1 MADLN
6 PKWPKTLDEAVEV
19 LTNMLTEED
28 LCAFRETSKVG
39 GKLQWRLTIYIQ
51 NNFGLREG
59 NQELLESC
67 AYWVEENPLSI
78 LPEVAST
85 VIIWTLRQKLRSWH

>member
-39 GKLQWRLTIYIQ
+39 GKLQWRLTIYIY
-51 NNFGLREG
+51 RI
-59 NQELLESC
+59 
-67 AYWVEENPLSI
+67 I
-78 LPEVAST
+78 LD
-85 VIIWTLRQKLRSWH
+85 